1 MNQNK
6 SLIEEA
12 RLKKKAKQDDSE
24 IKKQVEQIRVNIMH
38 RHVSKHPGSLTVTSK
53 ANNGTSE
60 YQGAR
65 NSNMSQHNNNPQLGR
80 STTDM
85 FAVKSRPETGFLSKA
100 VTFYDDDLK
109 S

>member
-24 IKKQVEQIRVNIMH
+24 IKKQVEQIRFNIMH

-53 ANNGTSE
+53 ANNGGATSD

-65 NSNMSQHNNNPQLGR
+65 NSNMSQ
-80 STTDM
+80 
-85 FAVKSRPETGFLSKA
+85 
-100 VTFYDDDLK
+100 
-109 S
+109 

>member
-24 IKKQVEQIRVNIMH
+24 IKKQVEQIRFNIMH

-53 ANNGTSE
+53 ANGTSE
-60 YQGAR
+60 YQGQNPR
-65 NSNMSQHNNNPQLGR
+65 NSNMNQQNNPQLGR

-85 FAVKSRPETGFLSKA
+85 FGVKSRPETGFLSKA